1 LIHIKDGESPILHI
15 INLMARKLTL
25 SAWRLFPA
33 LVLGALL
40 MPLGPVCSG
49 AADSVPLDSSALSQ
63 QIAVRL
69 ESAMPL
75 AVEGLVLDR
84 AMLAQVYEQRA
95 NAPIWAGHG
104 DWAGSLE
111 KAMAAA
117 SREAIAPES
126 LGLSALQHA
135 LADPTLAPA
144 DRDLILTDRFLTY
157 AAIMARGRVDIG
169 SIEDAWTLPAPV
181 FDPVAAIAALE
192 AAGGPAGALQR
203 LAPASPGY
211 ERLLAAY
218 ARYGQIAAAGGWK
231 ILPAGTS
238 LRRGDTGP
246 LVESLGERLA
256 AEGELPGNWA
266 ESEVFDARFAAAVS
280 HFQRRHG
287 LLVDGRVGP
296 ATLAA
301 LNFSA
306 EDRVSQLALNL
317 ERLRAMPRTWPATR
331 IDVEQSSQ
339 MLTYYRDGKPVLV
352 SRVIVGQAIHPTPVL
367 AATVQR
373 VVLDPAW
380 VVPVSI
386 IQNEIQPRLRFD
398 PGYLARN
405 HFEIVGR
412 ESGDPTGRDLNWKAT
427 NILAMGWQLR
437 QLPGPWNALGS
448 VMLDMPN
455 PFDVYLHDTP
465 FHTLFA
471 LPQRALSHGCVRVDL
486 ARDLAGALLGAPLPA
501 PGGPT
506 RIVPLPVPVPVYFL
520 YETAFVDENGTV
532 EFRDDIY
539 GRDAR
544 FAAAIAAEEQ
554 GAHVPNVAAVSQAK
568 SCPGIATSLAA
579 LN

>member
-1 LIHIKDGESPILHI
+1 MHIKDADGPMLHVLGI
-15 INLMARKLTL
+15 MAHRLTL
-25 SAWRLFPA
+25 SARRLLLA

-40 MPLGPVCSG
+40 MPLGPAWPA
-49 AADSVPLDSSALSQ
+49 AADSVSLDSPALSQ
-63 QIAVRL
+63 QIGQRL
-69 ESAMPL
+69 QSAMPL
-75 AVEGLVLDR
+75 TVEGLVLDR
-84 AMLAQVYEQRA
+84 AMLAQVYGQRTD
-95 NAPIWAGHG
+95 APIWAGHG
-104 DWAGSLE
+104 DWAASLE
-111 KAMAAA
+111 TALA
-117 SREAIAPES
+117 EAGRQAITPQS
-126 LGLSALQHA
+126 LGLSALQQA
-135 LADPTLAPA
+135 LADPALPAA
-144 DRDLILTDRFLTY
+144 DRDLVLTDRFLAY
-157 AAIMARGRVDIG
+157 AAILARGRVDIG
-169 SIEDAWTLPAPV
+169 AIENDWTLPTPV
-181 FDPVAAIAALE
+181 FDPAATIAALE
-192 AAGGPAGALQR
+192 ASRGPAGVLQK
-203 LAPASPGY
+203 LAPTSPGY

-218 ARYGQIAAAGGWK
+218 ARYNQIAASGGWK
-231 ILPAGTS
+231 ALPAGTR
-238 LRRGDTGP
+238 LRLGDAGP
-246 LVESLGERLA
+246 LVESLGDRLA
-256 AEGELPGNWA
+256 AEGDLSGDWE
-266 ESEVFDARFAAAVS
+266 ESQVFDARLAAAVS
-280 HFQRRHG
+280 HFQQRHG

-301 LNFSA
+301 LNVGA
-306 EDRVSQLALNL
+306 EDRASQLALNL

-331 IDVEQSSQ
+331 IEVEQSSQ
-339 MLTYYRDGKPVLV
+339 MLTYYRDGKPALV

-386 IQNEIQPRLRFD
+386 IRNEIQPRLRVD

-405 HFEIVGR
+405 HFEILGR
-412 ESGDPTGRDLNWKAT
+412 KGGDPTGRDLNWKAVS
-427 NILAMGWQLR
+427 ILAMGWELR

-465 FHTLFA
+465 FHSLFA

-506 RIVPLPVPVPVYFL
+506 RIVPLAAPVPVYFL
-520 YETAFVDENGTV
+520 YQTAFVDENGTV

-544 FAAAIAAEEQ
+544 LLAAMAAEEH
-554 GAHVPNVAAVSQAK
+554 GAQAPSAATVSLMK
-568 SCPGIATSLAA
+568 SCPGIAADLAQ

>member
-1 LIHIKDGESPILHI
+1 
-15 INLMARKLTL
+15 MAHRLTL
-25 SAWRLFPA
+25 SARGLFQA

-40 MPLGPVCSG
+40 MPLGPAWPA
-49 AADSVPLDSSALSQ
+49 AADSVPLDSPALSR
-63 QIAVRL
+63 QIGERL
-69 ESAMPL
+69 QSAMPL

-84 AMLAQVYEQRA
+84 AKLAQVYGQRA
-95 NAPIWAGHG
+95 DTPIWAGHG
-104 DWAGSLE
+104 DWAASLE
-111 KAMAAA
+111 TALAEAGGQ
-117 SREAIAPES
+117 AIAPQS
-126 LGLSALQHA
+126 LGLSALRQA
-135 LADPTLAPA
+135 LADPALPAA
-144 DRDLILTDRFLTY
+144 DRDLILTDRFLAY
-157 AAIMARGRVDIG
+157 AAILARGRVDIG
-169 SIEDAWTLPAPV
+169 SVENDWTLPTRV
-181 FDPVAAIAALE
+181 FDPAAAIAALE
-192 AAGGPAGALQR
+192 ASRGPAGVLQE

-218 ARYGQIAAAGGWK
+218 ARYNQIAASGGWK
-231 ILPAGTS
+231 ALPAGTH
-238 LRRGDTGP
+238 LRLGDSGP
-246 LVESLGERLA
+246 QVESLGNRLA
-256 AEGELPGNWA
+256 AEGDLPGDWE
-266 ESEVFDARFAAAVS
+266 ESQVFDARLAAAVS
-280 HFQRRHG
+280 HFQQRHG

-301 LNFSA
+301 LNVGA
-306 EDRVSQLALNL
+306 EDRASQLALNL
-317 ERLRAMPRTWPATR
+317 ERLRTMPRTWPATR
-331 IDVEQSSQ
+331 IEVEQSSA
-339 MLTYYRDGKPVLV
+339 MLTYYRDGKPALV
-352 SRVIVGQAIHPTPVL
+352 SPVIVGRAIHPTPVL

-386 IQNEIQPRLRFD
+386 IRNEIQPRLRVD

-412 ESGDPTGRDLNWKAT
+412 EGGDPTGRDLNWKAVS
-427 NILAMGWQLR
+427 ILAMGWELR

-465 FHTLFA
+465 FHSLFA

-506 RIVPLPVPVPVYFL
+506 RIVPLAAPVPVYFL
-520 YETAFVDENGTV
+520 YQTAFVDENGTV

-544 FAAAIAAEEQ
+544 LAAAIAAEEHGVQ
-554 GAHVPNVAAVSQAK
+554 APSATAVSLMK
-568 SCPGIATSLAA
+568 SCPGIAANLAQ